1 MSSTTDTEGMKA
13 RLNVCRQQLLSNSA
27 VNTVKRKEALREEIK
42 HIELQIAKALGIE
55 DDDDHSD
62 IEQHKKETSGGSIT
76 PESAHLPPISS
87 PGGSRSPSPL
97 DVELGTKRMR
107 RNESSPAPPNSE
119 FATFD
124 GYPGA
129 ASSSAAGSGG
139 NIEEVA
145 SIQKALKDAG
155 EEEEL
160 DVDALL
166 KRQSEMEQRWAEM
179 KRKREEEDEAFARAM
194 QEEEIQYF
202 NKSNGISGS
211 ASGPGSNPGKLLVQS
226 KLDRARQEEED
237 EEMARLFAESDASSY
252 SLATSPKKQT
262 TGLLGSGNQARP
274 AQPVFSIFDQ
284 RATAGTS
291 SLLHAAATTLRP
303 MGQPSTSMPGALP
316 MSGNTLSGT
325 STATQA
331 AATSI
336 LNNANQDNMTPCSL
350 CQRFAHL
357 DYALT

>member
-1 MSSTTDTEGMKA
+1 MSSTTDIEGMKA

-27 VNTVKRKEALREEIK
+27 VNTAKRKEALREEIK
-42 HIELQIAKALGIE
+42 RIELQIAKALGIE

-62 IEQHKKETSGGSIT
+62 NEQHKKETSGGSIT
-76 PESAHLPPISS
+76 PESAHLPHISS
-87 PGGSRSPSPL
+87 PGRTRSPSPL
-97 DVELGTKRMR
+97 DVELGTKRMKVK
-107 RNESSPAPPNSE
+107 ESSSTPPNSE
-119 FATFD
+119 FATFE
-124 GYPGA
+124 GYSGDT
-129 ASSSAAGSGG
+129 SSSAAGSGG
-139 NIEEVA
+139 NIKDAESVQ
-145 SIQKALKDAG
+145 SALRDAG

-166 KRQSEMEQRWAEM
+166 KQQSEMEQRWAEM

-194 QEEEIQYF
+194 QEEEIQSF

-262 TGLLGSGNQARP
+262 AGPLSSSNQARP

-284 RATAGTS
+284 HQRGTAGAS
-291 SLLHAAATTLRP
+291 SAPHAPATTLGQL
-303 MGQPSTSMPGALP
+303 GQPLSSMPGALP
-316 MSGNTLSGT
+316 MSGNTLGGT
-325 STATQA
+325 QTATQA
-331 AATSI
+331 AATNI
-336 LNNANQDNMTPCSL
+336 LNVANAGNMTSC
-350 CQRFAHL
+350 FANTL
-357 DYALT
+357 PSR